1 MQLRIKLKDLKIGK
15 IDAKNEL
22 IDESESSIQQ
32 FKKSYVIPPTIDIEP
47 FLKKEVYFVTGLKGA
62 GKTALLR
69 FISLELEEKYNHYS
83 RFFLF
88 KSEFDEDIKKE
99 FSKLQSKNKTH
110 AELHENNDLEDEDSY
125 KSYWRWFIYKKII
138 EFQNE
143 NSHIEIFQKNS
154 DWSKFVDLV
163 DSINEEKKSFKRFFP
178 KLKRGRVVVNKN
190 PTIEAEFEPRD
201 STIIEIEF
209 SDLINSI
216 DNKFERLIAGS
227 DCLNL
232 FFDELELSH
241 FKNKQYE
248 KDARL
253 IRDLIKTIEKINNIS
268 RKKRIFY
275 LYI

>member
-1 MQLRIKLKDLKIGK
+1 M
-15 IDAKNEL
+15 
-22 IDESESSIQQ
+22 
-32 FKKSYVIPPTIDIEP
+32 
-47 FLKKEVYFVTGLKGA
+47 
-62 GKTALLR
+62 LR

-163 DSINEEKKSFKRFFP
+163 DSINEEKKVSTVFP
-178 KLKRGRVVVNKN
+178 KLK
-190 PTIEAEFEPRD
+190 EEE
-201 STIIEIEF
+201 
-209 SDLINSI
+209 
-216 DNKFERLIAGS
+216 
-227 DCLNL
+227 
-232 FFDELELSH
+232 
-241 FKNKQYE
+241 
-248 KDARL
+248 
-253 IRDLIKTIEKINNIS
+253 
-268 RKKRIFY
+268 
-275 LYI
+275 